1 MMNSSKVTAFGGA
14 TYQGE
19 EAVSNQTVDEF
30 LLAALGPQQMD
41 NRALLLLVTIFY
53 AVVFVTGLVGNL
65 SVCLVITRSRSLH
78 SAMNYYLVSLA
89 VADLT
94 IILLGLPNEL
104 SIFWHQYPDTF
115 GEEFCRLRSF
125 LSEAASYANVLTIVS
140 FSLER
145 YLAICRPLYVFPLSD
160 LRRAVIVSSLCWTV
174 AMLASIPH
182 LLFTKINFIAF
193 PYPDGP
199 PAPESAFCAM
209 LDIPEWYPVHEISF
223 IVFFLLPV
231 LLLAFLYV
239 SMVVVVKTATKASIR
254 KSIQR
259 GSEGPPKDNRKQIIR
274 MLVSVV
280 VLFFVSWAPF
290 HFQRLGY
297 VYFREH
303 EYFRTVNQYL
313 FYLSGC
319 FYFLSSTLNPV
330 LYNLMSAKYREAF
343 KRALLCQPP
352 NSPSRPTDNTCAA
365 TNLLNSS
372 YMGVQLKGFLDSRR
386 TSRASTDRR
395 SPRHEERGRSSSLEP
410 SSCHLGTTTNPP
422 RRSLCRQKSQSTEGR
437 RGGLLAPPPRYT
449 WDGMGTMAPPIY
461 ASTRV

>member
-53 AVVFVTGLVGNL
+53 AVVFVTGVVGNL

-89 VADLT
+89 IADLT

-160 LRRAVIVSSLCWTV
+160 LRRAVIVSSLCWTI

-182 LLFTKINFIAF
+182 LLFTKINFIPF

-223 IVFFLLPV
+223 LVFFLLPV
-231 LLLAFLYV
+231 LLLTFLYV
-239 SMVVVVKTATKASIR
+239 SMVIAIRRAAKTNLR
-254 KSIQR
+254 KSVVRASGQR
-259 GSEGPPKDNRKQIIR
+259 RDTNQQIIR

-330 LYNLMSAKYREAF
+330 LYNLMSAKYREAYT
-343 KRALLCQPP
+343 RALVCQPP
-352 NSPSRPTDNTCAA
+352 NSPSRPTDNTCA
-365 TNLLNSS
+365 TTHLLNSS

-386 TSRASTDRR
+386 ASRASCTDR
-395 SPRHEERGRSSSLEP
+395 RHEERGRSSSLEP
-410 SSCHLGTTTNPP
+410 SSCLLVGNNNPP
-422 RRSLCRQKSQSTEGR
+422 KRSLCRQKSQSTEGR
-437 RGGLLAPPPRYT
+437 RGGLLAPPPGYV
-449 WDGMGTMAPPIY
+449 

>member
-1 MMNSSKVTAFGGA
+1 MGKVGLAMMNSSKVTAFGGA
-14 TYQGE
+14 TYE
-19 EAVSNQTVDEF
+19 ETVSNQTIDEF

-53 AVVFVTGLVGNL
+53 AVVFVTGVVGNL
-65 SVCLVITRSRSLH
+65 SVCLVITRSKSLH

-160 LRRAVIVSSLCWTV
+160 IRRAAIVSSLCWAI

-182 LLFTKINFIAF
+182 LLFTKINFIPF
-193 PYPDGP
+193 PYPNGP

-223 IVFFLLPV
+223 IVFFLVPV

-239 SMVVVVKTATKASIR
+239 SMVVVIRRAAKASLR
-254 KSIQR
+254 QEKKSVVRPAGGQR
-259 GSEGPPKDNRKQIIR
+259 RDTNQQIIR
-274 MLVSVV
+274 MLVSV
-280 VLFFVSWAPF
+280 
-290 HFQRLGY
+290 
-297 VYFREH
+297 
-303 EYFRTVNQYL
+303 
-313 FYLSGC
+313 
-319 FYFLSSTLNPV
+319 
-330 LYNLMSAKYREAF
+330 
-343 KRALLCQPP
+343 
-352 NSPSRPTDNTCAA
+352 
-365 TNLLNSS
+365 
-372 YMGVQLKGFLDSRR
+372 
-386 TSRASTDRR
+386 
-395 SPRHEERGRSSSLEP
+395 
-410 SSCHLGTTTNPP
+410 
-422 RRSLCRQKSQSTEGR
+422 
-437 RGGLLAPPPRYT
+437 
-449 WDGMGTMAPPIY
+449 
-461 ASTRV
+461 

>member
-1 MMNSSKVTAFGGA
+1 MNSSKVTAFGGA
-14 TYQGE
+14 TYHGE
-19 EAVSNQTVDEF
+19 EPVSNQTVEEF

-53 AVVFVTGLVGNL
+53 AVVFVTGVVGNL
-65 SVCLVITRSRSLH
+65 SVCLVITRTRSLH

-160 LRRAVIVSSLCWTV
+160 LRRAVIVSSLCWAI
-174 AMLASIPH
+174 AMCASVPH
-182 LLFTKINFIAF
+182 LLYTKINFIPF
-193 PYPDGP
+193 PFPDGP

-209 LDIPEWYPVHEISF
+209 LHIPEWYPVHEISF
-223 IVFFLLPV
+223 VCFFLVPV
-231 LLLAFLYV
+231 LLLTFLYV
-239 SMVVVVKTATKASIR
+239 SMVVVIRRAAKASLR
-254 KSIQR
+254 KSVVRPAGGQR
-259 GSEGPPKDNRKQIIR
+259 RDTNQQIIR

-330 LYNLMSAKYREAF
+330 LYNLMSAKYRQAF
-343 KRALLCQPP
+343 HRALLCKPP
-352 NSPSRPTDNTCAA
+352 NSPSRPIDNACPTTG

-386 TSRASTDRR
+386 ASRASTSQRR
-395 SPRHEERGRSSSLEP
+395 EGRGRSSSLEP
-410 SSCHLGTTTNPP
+410 SCHLLQVANPP
-422 RRSLCRQKSQSTEGR
+422 RRPLCRQKSQSTEG
-437 RGGLLAPPPRYT
+437 GHGLLAPPHII
-449 WDGMGTMAPPIY
+449 DF
-461 ASTRV
+461 TRV